1 MSSRA
6 LGGLAALIV
15 LLIDHASKYWL
26 LYGLK
31 LQADERLAVAPFLD
45 FVLRWNPGISFSL
58 FQQDTPA
65 GRWMLLGLTLA
76 ATILLSI
83 WLWRVNSRLAAVGLG
98 AIVGGALGNGFDR
111 FVYGAVVDFL
121 DFHAFG
127 YHFYVFNLA
136 DSAITLGVVVLLLD
150 SLLADRRAPAGRRET
165 V

>member
-1 MSSRA
+1 VKPRISGA
-6 LGGLAALIV
+6 LTALAV
-15 LLIDHASKYWL
+15 LLADHASKYWV

-31 LQADERLAVAPFLD
+31 LQSDERVVVAPFLN
-45 FVLRWNPGISFSL
+45 FELHWNPGVSFSL
-58 FQQDTPA
+58 FQQDTAA

-76 ATILLSI
+76 ATVLLSI
-83 WLWRVNSRLAAVGLG
+83 WLWRVGSRLAAFGLG
-98 AIVGGALGNGFDR
+98 AIVGGALGNGYDR
-111 FVYGAVVDFL
+111 FIYGAVVDFL

-150 SLLADRRAPAGRRET
+150 SVLTDRRARPPAGET